1 MMKLFAQGV
10 KENTDIVTDQIAK
23 SFNFEQPIVDV
34 TNTDTS
40 ATMNRDTNMETVI
53 DLLQQL
59 VEKDPVEL
67 GANAEGIFNLVRKK
81 STEFYKTTSRSAFA

>member
-1 MMKLFAQGV
+1 
-10 KENTDIVTDQIAK
+10 
-23 SFNFEQPIVDV
+23 
-34 TNTDTS
+34 
-40 ATMNRDTNMETVI
+40 MNRDTNMETVI